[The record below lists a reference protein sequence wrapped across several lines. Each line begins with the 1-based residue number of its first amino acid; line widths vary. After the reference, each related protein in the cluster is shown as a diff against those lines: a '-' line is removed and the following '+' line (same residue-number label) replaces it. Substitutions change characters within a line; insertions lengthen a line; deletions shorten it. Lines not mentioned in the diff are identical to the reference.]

1 MHFGNLNFGRNWQ
14 KSVSAK
20 MVSTGLNHGFNWF
33 KPLMLSRN
41 MPTLG
46 YFNPK
51 LMTGRTKD
59 WCVWTQYQNVSSIRP
74 KWVKLKKL
82 PLPDGIRIRVGIRAR
97 LKKIGTLKSM
107 VPYIPMSTNILQ
119 RSLIHFIYF
128 CAFLVRTDLHSK
140 M

>member
-51 LMTGRTKD
+51 LMTGRTTK
-59 WCVWTQYQNVSSIRP
+59 TGVSGPST
-74 KWVKLKKL
+74 K
-82 PLPDGIRIRVGIRAR
+82 
-97 LKKIGTLKSM
+97 
-107 VPYIPMSTNILQ
+107 MSRQ
-119 RSLIHFIYF
+119 
-128 CAFLVRTDLHSK
+128 
-140 M
+140 